1 MLAAS
6 FITEN
11 VRGFIKFDQVCSIYF
26 FILFFSIFDHR
37 SFDAIR
43 EKLSQVW
50 DPGDVGYP
58 DNFKRK
64 VRLLLHF
71 NPSLKGKFE
80 GKGIDIF
87 VLHLTYLSYG

>member
-11 VRGFIKFDQVCSIYF
+11 VRGFINFDQVCYIYF
-26 FILFFSIFDHR
+26 FYLIFSIFDPRR

-43 EKLSQVW
+43 ETLSQIW
-50 DPGDVGYP
+50 NPRDVGYP

-64 VRLLLHF
+64 IRLILHF
-71 NPSLKGKFE
+71 DPSPKGKLE
-80 GKGIDIF
+80 GKGIFI
-87 VLHLTYLSYG
+87 LHLAYLSHG